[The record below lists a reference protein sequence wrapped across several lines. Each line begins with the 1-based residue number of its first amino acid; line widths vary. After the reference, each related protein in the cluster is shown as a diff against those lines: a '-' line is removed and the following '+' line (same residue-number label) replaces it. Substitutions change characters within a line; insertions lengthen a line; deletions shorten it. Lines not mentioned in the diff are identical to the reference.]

1 MTTSFLNLS
10 RMLQFGDSVLP
21 IGAFAFSGG
30 LESAVQKGIVHN
42 EETLREYADTA
53 LEIASKGDAI
63 AVNMAAEAALKGD
76 LDTLCRIDEEV
87 LCRKLSEETRLMTLR
102 MGKKLT
108 ELGVQLTGND
118 LMAQWSERI
127 AEERTPGTFPVSLAL
142 TGVVVQATKPGE
154 TQAVDVIH
162 LYGGVMT
169 ILNAAI
175 RLMRITH
182 IDTQRV
188 LYQLTPTFEE
198 RCVQAAQSSLEQMS
212 NFAPMTDILAALH
225 VRAHVR
231 LFMS

>member
-30 LESAVQKGIVHN
+30 LESAIQKSIVYN
-42 EETLREYADTA
+42 KETLREYADTA

-63 AVNMAAEAALKGD
+63 AVHMATKAALNGD
-76 LDTLCRIDEEV
+76 LEALCRIDEEV
-87 LCRKLSEETRLMTLR
+87 FCRKLSEETRLMTLR

-108 ELGVQLTGND
+108 ELGVKLTENA
-118 LMAQWSERI
+118 LMTQWSYHI
-127 AEERTPGTFPVSLAL
+127 AEGRTPGTFPVSLAL
-142 TGVVVQATKPGE
+142 IGAIVQATKPGE
-154 TQAVDVIH
+154 TQTVDIIH
-162 LYGGVMT
+162 LYGAVMT

-182 IDTQRV
+182 IDTQHV

-198 RCVQAAQSSLEQMS
+198 RSIQAAQSSLEQMS

-225 VRAHVR
+225 VKAHVR